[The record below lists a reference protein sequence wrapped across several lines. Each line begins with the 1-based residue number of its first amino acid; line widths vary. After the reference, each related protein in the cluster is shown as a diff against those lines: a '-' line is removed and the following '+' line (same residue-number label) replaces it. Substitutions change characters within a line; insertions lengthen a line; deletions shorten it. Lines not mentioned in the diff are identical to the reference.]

1 MSSGKS
7 ARYNRFSGGPTNL
20 HTPDVATG
28 VRGTS
33 WERVCF
39 LSIPLKPTASQQGF
53 QNSPLPTWRLC
64 WQAVICVWMVCL
76 CIRAHGCVR
85 RKCVSACPHVSISS
99 LESKSSLI
107 HSLPRP
113 EWKQPLGPLF
123 RLSPLSQKV
132 SLRAQASSAGHNLSI
147 LNSTR
152 ACGALLD
159 GVGSR
164 SWNWRVDSLA

>member
-7 ARYNRFSGGPTNL
+7 ARYNRFSGGPTSL

-39 LSIPLKPTASQQGF
+39 LSTPLKPMASQQGF
-53 QNSPLPTWRLC
+53 RNSPLPTWRLC
-64 WQAVICVWMVCL
+64 GQPVICGWCVCVYVHMGVL
-76 CIRAHGCVR
+76 DER
-85 RKCVSACPHVSISS
+85 VSAHVLMSTSS
-99 LESKSSLI
+99 LESRSSLI
-107 HSLPRP
+107 RFLSSP
-113 EWKQPLGPLF
+113 EWKRPLGPLF

-147 LNSTR
+147 PNSTR
-152 ACGALLD
+152 ACGVLLD
-159 GVGSR
+159 GAGSS
-164 SWNWRVDSLA
+164 SWNWRVSSVA